1 MLAIVRDTVQGALSA
16 SRHVLAYVQWET
28 RARL

>member
-1 MLAIVRDTVQGALSA
+1 MFSLVRGTVQGALSA